1 MRQTGIEIF
10 YWLQN
15 WSDNQTSCFSKARS
29 LGFDAVE
36 ISLTSGPD
44 TPITQMRSELDQLGL
59 SVYSSLGLP
68 LEKDITSPDANVRRS
83 GIEYLKRC
91 VEAASRLGSPILGGL
106 PHVPWLHFPAE
117 HDLRPFR
124 ERSAVAMREVAQV
137 ASDEGITICIEL
149 INRFETYICNTVE
162 QGLEYLALVDHP
174 AVKLQLDTYHM
185 SMEEDN
191 LAAPILAAGTKLG
204 HFHCADSNRKL
215 PGGGQVRWDVVKQAL
230 DTVGYNG
237 PIVIECFPNP
247 NAETGRTVNTWRP
260 LVNDPDADLARAL
273 ALLRREVA

>member
-15 WSDNQTSCFSKARS
+15 WSDDQTSCFAKAKD

-44 TPITQMRSELDQLGL
+44 TPIAQMRSELDHLGL
-59 SVYSSLGLP
+59 SVYASLGLP
-68 LEKDITSPDANVRRS
+68 LEKDITSPDASVRQS

-117 HDLRPFR
+117 RDLRPFR

-137 ASDEGITICIEL
+137 ASDQGITLCIEL

-162 QGLEYLALVDHP
+162 QGVEYLALVDHP

-185 SMEEDN
+185 SMEEDD
-191 LAAPILAAGTKLG
+191 LAAAILAAGPKLG
-204 HFHCADSNRKL
+204 HFHCAESNRKL
-215 PGGGQVRWDVVKQAL
+215 PGGGQVRWQVVKQAL
-230 DTVGYNG
+230 DATAYRG
-237 PIVIECFPNP
+237 PLVIECFPNP

-260 LVNDPDADLARAL
+260 LVKDPDADLARAL

>member
-15 WSDNQTSCFSKARS
+15 WSDDQIAVFAKAKAI
-29 LGFDAVE
+29 GFDAIEV
-36 ISLTSGPD
+36 SLTSGPD
-44 TPITQMRSELDQLGL
+44 TPIAAMRAALDRLGL
-59 SVYSSLGLP
+59 SVYASMGLP
-68 LEKDITSPDANVRRS
+68 LDKDITSPDTSVRRG
-83 GIEYLKRC
+83 GIEHLKRC
-91 VEAASRLGSPILGGL
+91 VEAAARLGSPILGGL
-106 PHVPWLHFPAE
+106 PHVPWLHFPPE
-117 HDLRPFR
+117 PDLRPYR
-124 ERSAVAMREVAQV
+124 ERSALAMREVAGV
-137 ASDEGITICIEL
+137 AGDLGLTICIEL

-162 QGLEYLALVDHP
+162 QGLDYLALVDHP

-185 SMEEDN
+185 NMEEDD
-191 LAAPILAAGTKLG
+191 LVAPILAAGTKLG

-215 PGGGQVRWDVVKQAL
+215 PGNGQVRWDRVKPAL
-230 DTVGYNG
+230 DAVGYSG

-260 LVNDPDADLARAL
+260 LVNDFDADVARAL